1 MPKPRKINYSAF
13 VEELSKYNHGKKLK
27 LPLKMEKKLRQLTKE
42 EFENLKQNGSFLRVF
57 EKLKDSFAIQRLED
71 HILSKQENKAIR
83 KWHILKNKSPNKGER
98 TFLVYRNGVLYRN
111 ISKKTYSIWQSLLEK
126 NISVEPILGI
136 GSKAEIA
143 SLEKQGCFLEN
154 GDILIKS
161 EPVGVSFALHSDH
174 PNPKIN
180 TLKTL
185 LENNLAKKLTTDQK
199 MSITRQI
206 ITTISRVWQEGY
218 VHKHPHFGNWA
229 IESVKGE
236 PKVTLIDMDGLS
248 KINFRYLSTS
258 PVVDHALVKQIIT
271 KFRLP
276 RKYAKVAHSL
286 LDKKLNQISKK

>member
-42 EFENLKQNGSFLRVF
+42 EFEVLKQNGSFLRVF

-71 HILSKQENKAIR
+71 HILSKQENRSIR

-248 KINFRYLSTS
+248 KINWGYLSTS

-271 KFRLP
+271 EFRLP

>member
-13 VEELSKYNHGKKLK
+13 VKELSKYNHGKKLK

-42 EFENLKQNGSFLRVF
+42 EFEVLKQNGSFLRVF

-98 TFLVYRNGVLYRN
+98 TFLVYKNGVLYRN

-136 GSKAEIA
+136 GSKAEIY

-161 EPVGVSFALHSDH
+161 EPVGISFALHSDH

-185 LENNLAKKLTTDQK
+185 LESNLVKKLTTDQK

-229 IESVKGE
+229 IESVKGQ

-248 KINFRYLSTS
+248 KINFGYLSTS

-271 KFRLP
+271 EFRLP